1 MTAPDIKTL
10 IGEVAARHGVTLR
23 PDDPA
28 FVLVTVNQ
36 LVLEQAIAALVQRAQ
51 EMMTEFDRSA
61 GRVQARAGRALAG
74 EVRHASAEIRQ
85 RLRHEIA
92 EAITTIHS
100 PPLPRQSAPLAPNTI
115 DYRWLS
121 VGAIAGSVL
130 ILIGILIGRVAA
142 LGG

>member
-1 MTAPDIKTL
+1 MRIMTAPDIKTL

-23 PDDPA
+23 ADDPA

-36 LVLEQAIAALVQRAQ
+36 LVLEQAIAELAQRAQ
-51 EMMTEFDRSA
+51 EMMREFDRSA
-61 GRVQARAGRALAG
+61 ERVQAQAGSALARG
-74 EVRHASAEIRQ
+74 VQKASAEIREG
-85 RLRHEIA
+85 LRHEIA

-100 PPLPRQSAPLAPNTI
+100 PGQSVPLVPNTI

-121 VGAIAGSVL
+121 VGAIAGSL
-130 ILIGILIGRVAA
+130 LMLIGILIGHVTA

>member
-36 LVLEQAIAALVQRAQ
+36 LVLEQGIAELGRRAQ

-61 GRVQARAGRALAG
+61 GRVQARAGTALAG
-74 EVRHASAEIRQ
+74 EVRKASSEIRQ
-85 RLRHEIA
+85 GLRHEIA

-100 PPLPRQSAPLAPNTI
+100 TRQSAPLVPNTI

-121 VGAIAGSVL
+121 VGAVAGSIL
-130 ILIGILIGRVAA
+130 ILIGILIGHVMA